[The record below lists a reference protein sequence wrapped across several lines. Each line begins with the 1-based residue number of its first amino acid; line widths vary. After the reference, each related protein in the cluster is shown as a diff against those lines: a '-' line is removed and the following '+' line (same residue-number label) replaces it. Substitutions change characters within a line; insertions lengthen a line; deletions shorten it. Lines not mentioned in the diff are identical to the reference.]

1 MLSYEDCLS
10 FNHLVCGRA
19 GECLC
24 TGHSTCQAQRAHSS
38 IDGRYVTGV
47 SGMTRGGA
55 TCFSDREAVART
67 VPPGAAMLPW
77 GDEAT
82 TKEVFC

>member
-1 MLSYEDCLS
+1 MPST
-10 FNHLVCGRA
+10 A
-19 GECLC
+19 GSWLN
-24 TGHSTCQAQRAHSS
+24 RWPL
-38 IDGRYVTGV
+38 RYRCF
-47 SGMTRGGA
+47 GMTRGGA

-77 GDEAT
+77 GEEAT